1 MHDIQQIANCLLS
14 GGVVLIPTDTVYGL
28 AVIPNSE
35 KAVDK
40 LYAMKERPRER
51 KLPIMVAEVGQLEGL
66 GIMVNEAARK
76 VFASDY
82 SPGAVTVAMGVQ
94 AEKVAWLEGRDE
106 VAIRIPNDER
116 LLAVLRATG
125 PLFVT
130 SANRH
135 GMPTPE
141 RMQGIL
147 EQLIIQPDLAID
159 GGHLE
164 QVPSTLINCNLET
177 PRVEREGVIPAMD
190 LMKVL
195 S

>member
-1 MHDIQQIANCLLS
+1 MKNSIQHIANCLLE

-28 AVIPNSE
+28 ASLPTSE
-35 KAVDK
+35 KGIAK

-51 KLPIMVAEVGQLEGL
+51 KLPIMVAEVEQLEGL
-66 GIMVNEAARK
+66 GIIVNEAARK
-76 VFASDY
+76 VFASKY

-94 AEKVAWLEGRDE
+94 ADKVDWLEGREE

-135 GMPTPE
+135 GQPTPDTVV
-141 RMQGIL
+141 GIL
-147 EQLIIQPDLAID
+147 EQLANQPDLAID
-159 GGHLE
+159 GGHLK
-164 QVPSTLINCNLET
+164 QIPSTLINCNLET
-177 PRVEREGVIPAMD
+177 PRVEREGVIAAQDLMD
-190 LMKVL
+190 LL
-195 S
+195 